1 MASITKHG
9 DGWRAFVFKHG
20 FRPSK
25 TFKTKR
31 EAQSWALRKEAELDA
46 LAAGGGRTF
55 GALFSLLLDELLI
68 DGLTFHD
75 SRATALTLLS
85 RRMDVLRLARFSRHR
100 DINILMNTYY
110 RATAAQISEE
120 S

>member
-1 MASITKHG
+1 MGVRH
-9 DGWRAFVFKHG
+9 D
-20 FRPSK
+20 RPAHPD
-25 TFKTKR
+25 R
-31 EAQSWALRKEAELDA
+31 HRRHA
-46 LAAGGGRTF
+46 
-55 GALFSLLLDELLI
+55 DELLI